1 MGLVNREGVVALR
14 ELIEAQIA
22 VEIAAGGLVQAIM
35 DARGAGMSLRAIADA
50 AGVSHEKVRQ
60 ILTRD

>member
-1 MGLVNREGVVALR
+1 VVVEARLAVEHADR
-14 ELIEAQIA
+14 EL
-22 VEIAAGGLVQAIM
+22 VQTIM

-60 ILTRD
+60 ILQV

>member
-1 MGLVNREGVVALR
+1 MTNPAAELV
-14 ELIEAQIA
+14 EARRA
-22 VEIAAGGLVQAIM
+22 VEHADRELVQAIM

-60 ILTRD
+60 ILRG

>member
-1 MGLVNREGVVALR
+1 MDFMNDLVEARLAYEAADR
-14 ELIEAQIA
+14 ELER
-22 VEIAAGGLVQAIM
+22 AIM

-60 ILTRD
+60 ILRG

>member
-1 MGLVNREGVVALR
+1 MVKPSGEPPSYWPVVVEARLAVEHADR
-14 ELIEAQIA
+14 EL
-22 VEIAAGGLVQAIM
+22 VQTIM

-60 ILTRD
+60 ILQV

>member
-1 MGLVNREGVVALR
+1 MPRLWCVMDPAAELV
-14 ELIEAQIA
+14 EARRA
-22 VEIAAGGLVQAIM
+22 VEYADRELVQAIM

-60 ILTRD
+60 ILRG

>member
-1 MGLVNREGVVALR
+1 MDLFVSLAP
-14 ELIEAQIA
+14 LIEARRA
-22 VEIAAGGLVQAIM
+22 VEHAARELVQAIM
-35 DARGAGMSLRAIADA
+35 DARGAGLSLRAIADA

>member
-22 VEIAAGGLVQAIM
+22 VEIADGELVQAIM
-35 DARGAGMSLRAIADA
+35 DARGAGLSLRAIAGA
-50 AGVSHEKVRQ
+50 ACLSHEKIRQ
-60 ILTRD
+60 ILKAD

>member
-1 MGLVNREGVVALR
+1 MGPTAELV
-14 ELIEAQIA
+14 EARRA
-22 VEIAAGGLVQAIM
+22 VEHADRELVQAIM
-35 DARGAGMSLRAIADA
+35 DARGDGMSLRAIADA

>member
-1 MGLVNREGVVALR
+1 MDSHGWEHHQIFIALHETR
-14 ELIEAQIA
+14 RA
-22 VEIAAGGLVQAIM
+22 VEHADRELVQAIM

-60 ILTRD
+60 ILRR

>member
-1 MGLVNREGVVALR
+1 MDLFVSLAP
-14 ELIEAQIA
+14 LIEARRA
-22 VEIAAGGLVQAIM
+22 VEHADRELVQAIM
-35 DARGAGMSLRAIADA
+35 DARGAGLSLRAIADA